1 VGLAT
6 SMQKASPSAAR
17 AMRMVRS
24 FSGNPAASAQRV
36 NSRSITRLA
45 WASSVSICSL
55 GPVPTQS
62 LASVSTMPRA

>member
-1 VGLAT
+1 
-6 SMQKASPSAAR
+6 
-17 AMRMVRS
+17 MRMVRS